1 MTLEEVGRKRL
12 GTTIRDKWVVEQL
25 IGVGGMASV
34 YVARHKIGRRE
45 AIKILHADIAKSDQL
60 RARFDQEALAVNSF
74 RHPGVVEVRDV
85 DVTEDGAPF
94 LVMEL
99 LEGESLSERIR
110 REPPLTEPEVL
121 RLARDVLDVLVAAHD
136 QHIVH
141 RDIKPDN
148 LFLLRD
154 GRVKV
159 LDFGIARMRSG
170 LGIAPRTQAGVTLGT
185 MAYMP
190 AEQAK
195 GQEIDG
201 RADIY
206 AVGATMF
213 RILARRIV
221 HDVSTDAE
229 LVMKAFSEAAPRLVT
244 AAPNVAANVCSIV
257 DRALAFDRDDRYP
270 NAATMRDDI
279 DAVLLG
285 KPPVYASSAAPLPE
299 RAASSFSFGAAS
311 PAKNAPRDAATFVPK
326 AKQTPLAVPDVVAS
340 PAAPVVSPSPIVGG
354 GTLSGPA
361 APSVGAHGAATRVGH
376 APEVAPTLFAA
387 GGLVPSMALPSG
399 IRGAATRVGH
409 PPDVAPTLLAS
420 GGLVPSAALP
430 SLRRDGA
437 PVSSIGAAQVPP
449 STAQHVSPPA
459 MTMLSAPSSAN
470 PVHAPAPSAGA
481 PVQAATTPR
490 VSGVPA
496 MVIVGAVAA
505 MVILAVGIIGA
516 VLLVRGSS
524 ASKDELDTTS
534 ATVGSEPGSGQPPAS
549 RWSKPGKR
557 KDDKRR

>member
-99 LEGESLSERIR
+99 LEGESLSDRIR
-110 REPPLTEPEVL
+110 REPPLSEHEVL
-121 RLARDVLDVLVAAHD
+121 RLARDVLDVLVAAHA
-136 QHIVH
+136 QQIVH

-190 AEQAK
+190 SEQAK

-244 AAPNVAANVCSIV
+244 AAPSVAVDVCSIV

-270 NAATMRDDI
+270 NAAIMRDDI

-285 KPPVYASSAAPLPE
+285 KPPAYASSAPPLPE
-299 RAASSFSFGAAS
+299 RPASSFSFGAAS
-311 PAKNAPRDAATFVPK
+311 PANNASRDAATFVPK
-326 AKQTPLAVPDVVAS
+326 AKQAPLAG
-340 PAAPVVSPSPIVGG
+340 PAVVVSPAVSPDAVAVGG
-354 GTLSGPA
+354 PASGPP
-361 APSVGAHGAATRVGH
+361 APSAGVHGAATRVGH
-376 APEVAPTLFAA
+376 APAVAPTILAA
-387 GGLVPSMALPSG
+387 GGM
-399 IRGAATRVGH
+399 
-409 PPDVAPTLLAS
+409 
-420 GGLVPSAALP
+420 VPSAALP
-430 SLRRDGA
+430 SLGGHGVATRVGQSPNMAPTLLAAGGMVPSAAVPSMRHDGA
-437 PVSSIGAAQVPP
+437 QATAIGVPQP
-449 STAQHVSPPA
+449 APASQHVSPA
-459 MTMLSAPSSAN
+459 GVTMLSAPSSAS
-470 PVHAPAPSAGA
+470 P
-481 PVQAATTPR
+481 
-490 VSGVPA
+490 VPA
-496 MVIVGAVAA
+496 TSTSRSSKMPPIVIVGAVVA
-505 MVILAVGIIGA
+505 MTILVAGILGV
-516 VLLVRGSS
+516 VLLLRGSS
-524 ASKDELDTTS
+524 ATKDELETTS
-534 ATVGSEPGSGQPPAS
+534 AAVGSEPSSTQPPAS
-549 RWSKPGKR
+549 RWSKPPKR
-557 KDDKRR
+557 KDDKRK